1 MGKNQ
6 KFFMTMILGGVVFLL
21 PLVFITMILGKAFQL
36 MMVVAKP
43 VDKLIPLESVGNVA
57 FVNILAALAILL
69 SCFLAGMAA
78 RSAWGRKIFE
88 GADEKLRLFIPGYAL
103 MSEKVT
109 SMVGDQERQS
119 NLNPVLVQFDDQS
132 QIAFEIERSPDG
144 LVTVFLPGAPD
155 PWSGSAVFVTA
166 DRVAPIDTEVKAALR
181 TFKKLG
187 RGAVDALGQ
196 IRLEPP
202 VPPSR

>member
-1 MGKNQ
+1 MDKNA
-6 KFFMTMILGGVVFLL
+6 KFLMTMILGGVVFLL
-21 PLVFITMILGKAFQL
+21 PLVFITIILGKAFEL

-43 VDKLIPLESVGNVA
+43 IDKVIPLESVGNVA
-57 FVNILAALAILL
+57 FVNIVAALAILL
-69 SCFLAGMAA
+69 SCLLAGLAA

-109 SMVGDQERQS
+109 SMVGNQERQS
-119 NLNPVLVQFDDQS
+119 NLKPVLVQFDDQS

-166 DRVAPIDTEVKAALR
+166 DRVAPIDTEVKAALK
-181 TFKKLG
+181 TFKKIG
-187 RGAVDALGQ
+187 HGAVDALGQ
-196 IRLEPP
+196 VRLEPP
-202 VPPSR
+202 EPPSR